1 MFRLYGMLFGIG
13 ALLMAPYYAWR
24 YRKLPSLRR
33 SWSERFGFL
42 PPEFQQSKKGAIWI
56 HAVSVGET
64 LAVSALAHKLQRRYP
79 ERKVFISHVTP
90 TGREAGEKRM
100 PDLAGR
106 FYLPLDFKGSV
117 QRTLRSVRPDLLLIV
132 ETELWPNLLRWTHDS
147 GAWVVVVNARLS
159 ARSARGY
166 RRFRFFMRRV
176 LSQVDW
182 IFAQTAAD
190 AERFCQ
196 IGAPRDR
203 VVALGN
209 LKFDVQPPENT
220 TLGESLRRALA
231 ASGRGPVLI
240 AASTMPREEE
250 SILAAW
256 GEIRRHNPQA
266 ILALAPRHPARFDEV
281 ADLLGRSAIRFVRR
295 SALSASDPELC
306 SQIAAAEVVLL
317 DSIGEL
323 AGLFGLAELVFMG
336 GSLVPTGGH
345 NLLEP
350 ARYAKPVLFGPHM
363 SNFLDLARLFL
374 DSGAAIQVK
383 DSAELAQQALVLLA
397 DDQRR
402 QALGEAARNVVK
414 CESGATQQILDR
426 LSKLLDESNPARAA
440 RSGQP

>member
-1 MFRLYGMLFGIG
+1 
-13 ALLMAPYYAWR
+13 MAPYYAWR
-24 YRKLPSLRR
+24 YRRSPSLRR
-33 SWSERFGFL
+33 SWRERLGFL
-42 PPEFQQSKKGAIWI
+42 PPEFQQSERGAIWV

-64 LAVSALAHKLQRRYP
+64 LAVSTLVRELQRRHP
-79 ERKVFISHVTP
+79 ERKIFISHVTP

-100 PDLAGR
+100 PGLAGR

-117 QRTLRSVRPDLLLIV
+117 QRALRRVRPELLLIV

-147 GAWVVVVNARLS
+147 GARVVVVNARLS
-159 ARSARGY
+159 SRSVQGY

-182 IFAQTAAD
+182 IFAQTAGD

-196 IGAPRDR
+196 IGAPPDR
-203 VVALGN
+203 AVPLGN

-220 TLGESLRRALA
+220 VLSDSWKRALA

-240 AASTMPREEE
+240 AASTMPGEEE
-250 SILAAW
+250 MVLAAW
-256 GEIRRHNPQA
+256 SEVRRRNPQA
-266 ILALAPRHPARFDEV
+266 LLALAPRHPARFDEV

-295 SALSASDPELC
+295 SALSTSEPELRL
-306 SQIAAAEVVLL
+306 QLAAAEVVLL

-323 AGLFGLAELVFMG
+323 AGLFGLADLVFMG
-336 GSLVPTGGH
+336 GSLVRTGGH

-350 ARYAKPVLFGPHM
+350 ACYGKPVLFGPYM
-363 SNFLDLARLFL
+363 SNFLDVARLFL

-383 DSAELAQQALVLLA
+383 DSSELAQQALALLA

-402 QALGEAARNVVK
+402 QAVGEAARNVVER
-414 CESGATQQILDR
+414 ESGATQRILER
-426 LSKLLDESNPARAA
+426 LSKLLDESDAARTA
-440 RSGQP
+440 RSGQR